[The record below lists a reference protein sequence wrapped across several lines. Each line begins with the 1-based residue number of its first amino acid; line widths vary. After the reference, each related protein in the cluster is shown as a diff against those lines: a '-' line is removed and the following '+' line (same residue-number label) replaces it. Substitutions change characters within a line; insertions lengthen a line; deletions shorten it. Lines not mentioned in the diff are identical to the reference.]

1 MLAAGLF
8 TVAKT
13 RNQPKCQSVDERI
26 NKRRY
31 MYTVENYS
39 VIKKNEIIPSAAIWI
54 QLEIIT
60 LSEVSQRKT
69 MTM

>member
-1 MLAAGLF
+1 MLAAALF

-13 RNQPKCQSVDERI
+13 RKQPKCPSVDERI

>member
-1 MLAAGLF
+1 M
-8 TVAKT
+8 
-13 RNQPKCQSVDERI
+13 
-26 NKRRY
+26 
-31 MYTVENYS
+31 ENYS

-60 LSEVSQRKT
+60 LSDVSQRKT